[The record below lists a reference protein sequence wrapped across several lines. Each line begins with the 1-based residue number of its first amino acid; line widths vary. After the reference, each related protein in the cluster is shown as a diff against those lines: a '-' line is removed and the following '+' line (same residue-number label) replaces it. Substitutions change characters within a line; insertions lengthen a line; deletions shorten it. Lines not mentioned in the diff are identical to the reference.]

1 MFFASFWRLFFL
13 PSWSRSGRAFAS
25 IFASLAEGDHA
36 DSIVKTNRK
45 STFSGF
51 GLSRVFLR
59 KLAFEHRFP
68 YIFLLEI
75 SDLLERV
82 AGLRWGCFW
91 TRFYAFGGPF
101 WLQKP
106 SGEASGR
113 CPEKT

>member
-1 MFFASFWRLFFL
+1 M
-13 PSWSRSGRAFAS
+13 PSWSLSGRAFAS

-59 KLAFEHRFP
+59 KRAFEDHFP
-68 YIFLLEI
+68 YMFSLEI

-82 AGLRWGCFW
+82 AGLRRVLFF
-91 TRFYAFGGPF
+91 TRFDAFGVLF

-106 SGEASGR
+106 SGEASGW